1 MLVTFADFTTI
12 AFVVGSS
19 WARRT
24 RAPTA
29 TKKSILRR
37 LSQARG
43 RRRCDSCDSTIFAGC
58 SRHVLVTIACLGWR
72 FYYRPANQPLQACP
86 LFRSSASASQLT
98 CLNATHTVDRV
109 GELARHGALS
119 RGVESSHH
127 HLMSGQLSY
136 RIARPTEHSR
146 QILTFGLG
154 EET

>member
-43 RRRCDSCDSTIFAGC
+43 RRRCDSCESTIFAGC

-72 FYYRPANQPLQACP
+72 FYFCRQPCKPTVASLPFLP
-86 LFRSSASASQLT
+86 LFRVSLPAYVLERDT
-98 CLNATHTVDRV
+98 
-109 GELARHGALS
+109 
-119 RGVESSHH
+119 
-127 HLMSGQLSY
+127 
-136 RIARPTEHSR
+136 HSR
-146 QILTFGLG
+146 SCGRTCSTWCAISWCGILSSSSYVRSVVISNCSSN
-154 EET
+154 